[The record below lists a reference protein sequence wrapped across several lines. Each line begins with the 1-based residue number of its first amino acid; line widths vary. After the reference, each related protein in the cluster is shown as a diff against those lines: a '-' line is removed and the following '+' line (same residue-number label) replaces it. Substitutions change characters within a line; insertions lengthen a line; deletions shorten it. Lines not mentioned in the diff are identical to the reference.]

1 MTLTNLPRG
10 WRLVALAD
18 ICEVKRGQPLTRKE
32 TVAGDIPVIA
42 GGQSPAYYHNLA
54 NRDGEV
60 ITVSGSGA
68 YAGFVNFFERPIFA
82 SDCSTVQTKTENA
95 LMEYVYLAMKS
106 MQPEIYALR
115 LGSAQPHVYAKDV
128 ATITIPLPPVAEQKR
143 IVGVLNRKMAAVTMA
158 RTAALARVEAAQSLP
173 AAWLREVFA
182 FENGNSLPGDW
193 QRTTVNSAIA
203 KVKYTK
209 KIQKKQ
215 YLKEGIYPV
224 VDQSQEFVAGYWND
238 ENDLFRVKSP
248 VVIFGDHTRIIKYVD
263 FDFVLGADGIKI
275 LQPRNG
281 IDARFFY
288 YALKSISIESLGYS
302 RHYKALQNQRIVI
315 PPLAEQKRLVASLNA
330 KMAATE
336 KVRAAAEAQL
346 EAVTA
351 LPAALLREAF
361 SGTL

>member
-42 GGQSPAYYHNLA
+42 GGQAPAYYHNLA

-106 MQPEIYALR
+106 MQSEIYALR
-115 LGSAQPHVYAKDV
+115 RGSAQPHVYAKDV

-143 IVGVLNRKMAAVTMA
+143 IVAA
-158 RTAALARVEAAQSLP
+158 
-173 AAWLREVFA
+173 
-182 FENGNSLPGDW
+182 
-193 QRTTVNSAIA
+193 
-203 KVKYTK
+203 
-209 KIQKKQ
+209 
-215 YLKEGIYPV
+215 
-224 VDQSQEFVAGYWND
+224 
-238 ENDLFRVKSP
+238 
-248 VVIFGDHTRIIKYVD
+248 
-263 FDFVLGADGIKI
+263 
-275 LQPRNG
+275 
-281 IDARFFY
+281 
-288 YALKSISIESLGYS
+288 
-302 RHYKALQNQRIVI
+302 
-315 PPLAEQKRLVASLNA
+315 LNA

-346 EAVTA
+346 EAVAA

-361 SGTL
+361 RGAL